1 MGTVARYG
9 NCFFQSFRIF
19 VAFGMAQNNMRLR
32 TDVRMLGANIEII
45 ASNRVCKFPVCV
57 YFVSKGYTCTP
68 ISLSHRPCISL
79 IISVTQS

>member
-19 VAFGMAQNNMRLR
+19 VEFGMAQNNVRLR
-32 TDVRMLGANIEII
+32 TDVRMLGANIVII
-45 ASNRVCKFPVCV
+45 ASNRVCKFHICV
-57 YFVSKGYTCTP
+57 YFVSKGYTCTR
-68 ISLSHRPCISL
+68 ICL